1 MTLNDYL
8 DLITSEHRSRRKFG
22 GTVTTAVAPLV
33 TVQDFIDSTML
44 PAWDIDTAVGAQLDQ
59 IGEWVGV
66 TRSVELPL
74 TGAYFSWDRTKDLGW
89 EHGYWQGKYDPST
102 GIISL
107 ADHVYRAVL
116 FAKIASNV
124 WDGTMSTMSNIW
136 DDTMGTMSKLIIMD
150 HQDMSITLGL
160 KGIAPNAVMTY
171 VLISGRIPLK
181 PEGVRIRKY
190 VIAKR
195 QIFGFDIANDAIQG
209 FDVGEWGTEIAK

>member
-59 IGEWVGV
+59 IGEWIGV
-66 TRSVELPL
+66 ARDAEVPL
-74 TGAYFSWDRTKDLGW
+74 TDVYFSWNRTKELGW

-102 GIISL
+102 GIVSL
-107 ADHVYRAVL
+107 ADQTYRIVL
-116 FAKIASNV
+116 YAKIASNV
-124 WDGTMSTMSNIW
+124 WDGSVGTMSSVWN
-136 DDTMGTMSKLIIMD
+136 GSVGAMSKLIVMD

-171 VLISGRIPLK
+171 ILISGRIALK

-190 VIAKR
+190 VIAKQ
-195 QIFGFDIANDAIQG
+195 QIFGFDVANDIIQG
-209 FDVGEWGTEIAK
+209 FDAGEWGTEITK

>member
-74 TGAYFSWDRTKDLGW
+74 TDAYFSWDRTKDLGW

-102 GIISL
+102 GIIYL

-124 WDGTMSTMSNIW
+124 WDG
-136 DDTMGTMSKLIIMD
+136 TMGTMSKLIIMD

-190 VIAKR
+190 IIAKR
-195 QIFGFDIANDAIQG
+195 QIFGFDIANDVIQG
-209 FDVGEWGTEIAK
+209 FDVGEWGTETAK

>member
-74 TGAYFSWDRTKDLGW
+74 TDAYFSWDRTKDLGW

-124 WDGTMSTMSNIW
+124 WDGTMSTMSNVW

-195 QIFGFDIANDAIQG
+195 QIFGFDIANDTIQG